1 MGGILLL
8 SVWPIIG
15 LELWGL
21 RRSDRALED
30 FCHQG
35 TPFCCHEGRPSPH
48 CPPREGKR
56 PTLREVRL
64 PVPHLRVVFRPDRRQ
79 KQSFPRRAFGAT
91 HGARQ
96 SLTEGLGVR
105 VSGTRLAI
113 PCPVFLGLF
122 PEASGR
128 GPLQPLYTEASSP
141 PRRSRREDRRL
152 RPPPLTRHPALS
164 LARPLL
170 APSPDS
176 REREGNGKR
185 GCWGFLGFYTRD
197 HPTATI
203 KA

>member
-21 RRSDRALED
+21 RRSDRALGD
-30 FCHQG
+30 FSRQG
-35 TPFCCHEGRPSPH
+35 TPFHCPKRRPSPH

-141 PRRSRREDRRL
+141 PRRSRREARCL
-152 RPPPLTRHPALS
+152 RPPSDAASGTFPR
-164 LARPLL
+164 
-170 APSPDS
+170 APSP
-176 REREGNGKR
+176 RAFPGLQGK
-185 GCWGFLGFYTRD
+185 GGKWKTGVLGLSWVL
-197 HPTATI
+197 HS
-203 KA
+203 